1 MILTAE
7 ETEKQKNE
15 VTCQVTQFVCG
26 KDRMRMQAFKSSG
39 PFSCLLRDLRLC
51 DPKGFDS
58 SIVRVYFSKILRPRA
73 NSVILSTYDAA
84 LCFGDPVCSCSVI
97 KLDLVK
103 NHWLV
108 LIC

>member
-73 NSVILSTYDAA
+73 NSVILSTYDAV